1 LKSNYNIIQW
11 CKNSPK
17 PSARKNSWRKDKK
30 RDRLKKSRDK
40 RSDLLLLCF
49 EDINLSGLLK
59 MEDDEY
65 SLSPQQEPQPSQASG
80 KSMKAIY

>member
-1 LKSNYNIIQW
+1 M
-11 CKNSPK
+11 
-17 PSARKNSWRKDKK
+17 

-49 EDINLSGLLK
+49 EDINLRGLLK
-59 MEDDEY
+59 MEYDEY